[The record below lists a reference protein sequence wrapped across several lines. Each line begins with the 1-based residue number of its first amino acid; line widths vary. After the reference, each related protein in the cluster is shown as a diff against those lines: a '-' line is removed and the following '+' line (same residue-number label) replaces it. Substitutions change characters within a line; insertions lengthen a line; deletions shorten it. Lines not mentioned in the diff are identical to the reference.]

1 MTSRRRAASFFVAL
15 SLSWLS
21 LSGFARTCRAQACC
35 AGAGA
40 VTPGRLSLHDD
51 ALVGAQIRAAHAF
64 GSFDTQGRF
73 ASTKRGNSEQDF
85 QEDLFGSIRL
95 PFAPRA
101 QLAMLVPFVQ
111 TRRTSNGTSDFGGGL
126 GDVNVN
132 ARYDFFYAGQSRYIP
147 GIGLLAGVTFPTGTP
162 PDRASEPLAADAT
175 GTGAFQGNLGLS
187 VEQTFGPWL
196 VTAYGIVAKRSSRT
210 IQGVETTLGTSWT
223 ALAAVAYTF
232 PKEYALAV
240 SASFMGEGDAERN
253 GTTAPR
259 SARRQAIVGVV
270 GVAPITDH
278 LRLQGGLSFT
288 PPIDALGKNE
298 LATVA
303 LTFTAVYAWY

>member
-1 MTSRRRAASFFVAL
+1 MTSRRWAASFFVAL
-15 SLSWLS
+15 SLSWIS

-51 ALVGAQIRAAHAF
+51 ALVGAQLRAAHAF
-64 GSFDTQGRF
+64 GSFDADARF
-73 ASTKRGNSEQDF
+73 ATKARGTSEHDF
-85 QEDLFGSIRL
+85 EEDLFGSIRL

-101 QLAMLVPFVQ
+101 QLAALVPFVQ
-111 TRRTSNGTSDFGGGL
+111 TQRAANGTSDFGGGI

-132 ARYDFFYAGQSRYIP
+132 ARYDFFYAGQSRYVP
-147 GIGLLAGVTFPTGTP
+147 GIGLLAGVTFPTGRP
-162 PDRASEPLAADAT
+162 PDDASPPLAADAT

-187 VEQTFGPWL
+187 IEQTFGPWL
-196 VTAYGIVAKRSSRT
+196 VTAYGIVAKRSTRT
-210 IQGVETTLGTSWT
+210 IHGVETTLGTSWT

-232 PKEYALAV
+232 PKDYALAL
-240 SASFMGEGDAERN
+240 SASFTGEGDAELN
-253 GTTAPR
+253 GTTVPK
-259 SARRQAIVGVV
+259 SARRQPVVGVV
-270 GVAPITDH
+270 GVAPVTDH

-298 LATVA
+298 LATIA
-303 LTFTAVYAWY
+303 LILTAVYAWY